1 MAKLKYVER
10 KNMSKKIFLLSL
22 ASSCSLFA
30 ESLETNKIIVP
41 GDQYIAQEIA
51 STSSKEIYT
60 AKDISKSG
68 SSSLF
73 NFLSQHTSLNILPS
87 YGNKS
92 APLIDIRGYGIESGY
107 QNVVVTVDGER
118 INNIDMST
126 QIIGSIPLSSI
137 DNIEIIKGS
146 GSIRYG
152 DSAMAGV
159 INITTSDYIENSIK
173 TSFGSDGLNNN
184 NINIGYKG
192 EKFSIG
198 LSASDDGDDGQSK
211 ADTQGNKAES
221 TNQYNKLKI
230 NIDPTDALNIKLV
243 MSNVRSNLF
252 YVGALTKAE
261 FDVDPSQ
268 NSGNKYT
275 NYDYNIDRN
284 SIGLNYKIN
293 PSINFKLSF
302 FQENR
307 SNHFI
312 PSYSSSNIVYDYDT
326 EGFNLSLPFIGEKF
340 TFTPGFELMNG
351 QRKDSVGKVTK
362 DNKAFFVDTEIQLNT
377 KTIISAGAR
386 REQVDYTYNG
396 SSTLNTDENLNAYEV
411 GINFA
416 FSDELSIF
424 SNYNQAFQAP
434 DVDRF
439 FVGVYAPPTWAL
451 SGRSF
456 NGFIDPAKSNTLNVG
471 FTYRMKQNTLS
482 LTSYYSKV
490 KDEIFYNPNSFLN
503 ENIDNSKKYGLELQN
518 NIQLNDKLSANLTY
532 NYVKAEIGNN
542 AQGLTD
548 GNDMPG
554 VPRQIVLVN
563 INYQFITNGYVN
575 LSHAWKEK
583 TYIFS
588 DFSNSSS
595 QKQPQYNSTDLSVN
609 YSLDKFMMLSKVEVF
624 GAITNIFEQKN
635 AVQSYANAL
644 YPFNFE
650 RAQMVGLKINF

>member
-1 MAKLKYVER
+1 
-10 KNMSKKIFLLSL
+10 MSKKIILLSVV
-22 ASSCSLFA
+22 SSCTLFA
-30 ESLETNKIIVP
+30 ETLETKKIIVP

-60 AKDISKSG
+60 AKDISRSG

-73 NFLSQHTSLNILPS
+73 NFLSQHTSINILPS

-118 INNIDMST
+118 INNIDMSA

-137 DNIEIIKGS
+137 ANIEIIRGS
-146 GSIRYG
+146 GSIRHG
-152 DSAMAGV
+152 DGAMGGV
-159 INITTSDYIENSIK
+159 INITTSDYIENSIQ

-184 NINIGYKG
+184 NINLGYKG

-198 LSASDDGDDGQSK
+198 LSASDDSNDGQSK
-211 ADTQGNKAES
+211 EDTQGNKAES

-230 NIDPTDALNIKLV
+230 NIDPTSDLNIKFV
-243 MSNVRSNLF
+243 SSNVRSNLF

-261 FDVDPSQ
+261 FDADPSQ

-293 PSINFKLSF
+293 PLLNLKMSY

-312 PSYSSSNIVYDYDT
+312 PSYSSANIVYDYDT
-326 EGFNLSLPFIGEKF
+326 EGFNLTLPFVGEKL
-340 TFTPGFELMNG
+340 TITPGFELLNG

-362 DNKAFFVDTEIQLNT
+362 DNKAYYVDTEIQINT

-386 REQVDYTYNG
+386 HEQVDYKYNG
-396 SSTLNTDENLNAYEV
+396 SSALTTDESLNAYDIGV
-411 GINFA
+411 NFA
-416 FSDELSIF
+416 ISDQLSVF

-439 FVGVYAPPTWAL
+439 FVGVYPAPSFVL
-451 SGRSF
+451 SGRAF
-456 NGFIDPAKSNTLNVG
+456 NGFIDPAKSNTLNIG
-471 FTYRMKQNTLS
+471 FTHRMKQNNLS

-490 KDEIFYNPNSFLN
+490 ENEIFYNPNSFVN

-518 NIQLNDKLSANLTY
+518 TLQLNDKLSANFTY
-532 NYVKAEIGNN
+532 NYVKAEIGSN

-554 VPRQIVLVN
+554 VPRQMALVN
-563 INYQFITNGYVN
+563 INYQFTINGYFN

-588 DFSNSSS
+588 DFANSSS
-595 QKQPQYNSTDLSVN
+595 QKQPQYNSTDLSFNYAVN
-609 YSLDKFMMLSKVEVF
+609 NLKMTNKMEVF
-624 GAITNIFEQKN
+624 GAVTNIFEQKN
-635 AVQSYANAL
+635 AVQGYANGL

-650 RAQMVGLKINF
+650 RAFMAGLKINF

>member
-1 MAKLKYVER
+1 
-10 KNMSKKIFLLSL
+10 MSKKIILLSVVT
-22 ASSCSLFA
+22 SYTLFA
-30 ESLETNKIIVP
+30 ETLETKKIIVP
-41 GDQYIAQEIA
+41 GDQYIAEEIA
-51 STSSKEIYT
+51 SASSKEIYT
-60 AKDISKSG
+60 AKDISRSG

-73 NFLSQHTSLNILPS
+73 NFLSQHTSINILPS

-118 INNIDMST
+118 INNIDMSA

-137 DNIEIIKGS
+137 ANIEIIRGS
-146 GSIRYG
+146 GSIRHG
-152 DSAMAGV
+152 DGAMGGV
-159 INITTSDYIENSIK
+159 INITTSDYIENSIQ

-198 LSASDDGDDGQSK
+198 LSASDDSNDGQSK
-211 ADTQGNKAES
+211 VDTQGNKAES

-230 NIDPTDALNIKLV
+230 NIDPTSDLNIKLV
-243 MSNVRSNLF
+243 SSNVRSNLF

-261 FDVDPSQ
+261 FDTDPSQ

-293 PSINFKLSF
+293 PLLNLKMSY

-312 PSYSSSNIVYDYDT
+312 PSYSSAIIVYDYDT
-326 EGFNLSLPFIGEKF
+326 EGFNLTLPFVGEKL
-340 TFTPGFELMNG
+340 TVTPGLELLNG
-351 QRKDSVGKVTK
+351 QRKDSVGKLMK
-362 DNKAFFVDTEIQLNT
+362 DNKAYYVETELQVNT

-386 REQVDYTYNG
+386 HEQVDYKYNG
-396 SSTLNTDENLNAYEV
+396 SSALTTDESLNAYDIGV
-411 GINFA
+411 NYAI
-416 FSDELSIF
+416 SDQLSVF

-439 FVGVYAPPTWAL
+439 FVGVYPAPSFIL
-451 SGRSF
+451 SGRAF
-456 NGFIDPAKSNTLNVG
+456 NGFIDPAKSNTLNIG
-471 FTYRMKQNTLS
+471 FTHRMKQNSLS

-490 KDEIFYNPNSFLN
+490 EDEIFYNPNSFVN

-518 NIQLNDKLSANLTY
+518 TMQLNDKLSANLTY
-532 NYVKAEIGNN
+532 NYVKAEIGSN

-554 VPRQIVLVN
+554 VPRQMALVN
-563 INYQFITNGYVN
+563 INYQFTTNGYVN

-595 QKQPQYNSTDLSVN
+595 QKQPQYNSTDLSFNYAVN
-609 YSLDKFMMLSKVEVF
+609 NFKMTNKMEVF
-624 GAITNIFEQKN
+624 CAVTNIFEQKN
-635 AVQSYANAL
+635 AVQGYANGL

-650 RAQMVGLKINF
+650 RAFMAGLKINF

>member
-1 MAKLKYVER
+1 
-10 KNMSKKIFLLSL
+10 MSKKIILLSVV
-22 ASSCSLFA
+22 SSCTLFA
-30 ESLETNKIIVP
+30 ETLETKKIIVP

-60 AKDISKSG
+60 AKDISRSG

-107 QNVVVTVDGER
+107 QNVVITVDGKR
-118 INNIDMST
+118 INNIDMSP

-137 DNIEIIKGS
+137 ANIEIIRGS
-146 GSIRYG
+146 GSIRHG
-152 DSAMAGV
+152 DGAMGGV
-159 INITTSDYIENSIK
+159 INITTSDYIENSIQ

-198 LSASDDGDDGQSK
+198 LSASDDSNDGQSK
-211 ADTQGNKAES
+211 EDTQGNKAES

-230 NIDPTDALNIKLV
+230 NIDPTSDLNIKLV
-243 MSNVRSNLF
+243 SSNVRSNLF

-261 FDVDPSQ
+261 FDADPSQ

-293 PSINFKLSF
+293 PLLNLKMSY

-312 PSYSSSNIVYDYDT
+312 PSYSSANIVYDYDT
-326 EGFNLSLPFIGEKF
+326 EGFNLTLPFVGEKL
-340 TFTPGFELMNG
+340 TITPGFELLNG

-362 DNKAFFVDTEIQLNT
+362 DNKAYYVETEIQVNT

-386 REQVDYTYNG
+386 HEQVDYRYNG
-396 SSTLNTDENLNAYEV
+396 SSSLTTDESLNAYDIGV
-411 GINFA
+411 NFA
-416 FSDELSIF
+416 ISDQLSVF

-439 FVGVYAPPTWAL
+439 FVGVYPAPSYVL
-451 SGRSF
+451 SGRAF
-456 NGFIDPAKSNTLNVG
+456 NGFIDPAKSNTLNIG
-471 FTYRMKQNTLS
+471 FTHRMKQNNLS

-490 KDEIFYNPNSFLN
+490 EDEIFYNPNSFVN

-518 NIQLNDKLSANLTY
+518 TLQLNDKLSASLTY
-532 NYVKAEIGNN
+532 NYVKAEIGSN

-554 VPRQIVLVN
+554 VPRQMALVN
-563 INYQFITNGYVN
+563 INYQFTTNGYFN

-583 TYIFS
+583 TFIFS
-588 DFSNSSS
+588 DFANSSS

-609 YSLDKFMMLSKVEVF
+609 YAVNNFKMTNKMEVF

-635 AVQSYANAL
+635 AVQGYTNGL

-650 RAQMVGLKINF
+650 RAFMAGLKINF

>member
-1 MAKLKYVER
+1 
-10 KNMSKKIFLLSL
+10 MSKKIILLSVV
-22 ASSCSLFA
+22 SSCTLFA
-30 ESLETNKIIVP
+30 ETLETKKIIVP

-60 AKDISKSG
+60 AKDISRSG

-107 QNVVVTVDGER
+107 QNVVITVDGEI
-118 INNIDMST
+118 INNIDMSP

-137 DNIEIIKGS
+137 ANIEIIRGS
-146 GSIRYG
+146 GSIRHG
-152 DSAMAGV
+152 DGAMGGV
-159 INITTSDYIENSIK
+159 INITTSDYIENSIQ

-198 LSASDDGDDGQSK
+198 LSASDDSNDGQSK
-211 ADTQGNKAES
+211 EDTQGNKAES

-230 NIDPTDALNIKLV
+230 NIDPTSDLNIKLV
-243 MSNVRSNLF
+243 SSNVRSNLF

-261 FDVDPSQ
+261 FDADPSQ

-293 PSINFKLSF
+293 PLLNLKMSY

-312 PSYSSSNIVYDYDT
+312 PSYSSANIVYDYDT
-326 EGFNLSLPFIGEKF
+326 EGFNLTLPFVGEKL
-340 TFTPGFELMNG
+340 TITPGFELLNG

-362 DNKAFFVDTEIQLNT
+362 DNKAYYVETEIQVNT

-386 REQVDYTYNG
+386 HEQVDYRYNG
-396 SSTLNTDENLNAYEV
+396 SSSLTTDESLNAYDIGV
-411 GINFA
+411 NFA
-416 FSDELSIF
+416 ISDQLSVF

-439 FVGVYAPPTWAL
+439 FVGVYPAPSYVL
-451 SGRSF
+451 SGRAF
-456 NGFIDPAKSNTLNVG
+456 NGFIDPAKSNTLNIG
-471 FTYRMKQNTLS
+471 FTHRMKQNNLS

-490 KDEIFYNPNSFLN
+490 EDEIFYNPNSFVN

-518 NIQLNDKLSANLTY
+518 TLQLNDKLSASLTY
-532 NYVKAEIGNN
+532 NYVKAEIGSN

-554 VPRQIVLVN
+554 VPRQMALVN
-563 INYQFITNGYVN
+563 INYQFTTNGYFN

-583 TYIFS
+583 TFIFS
-588 DFSNSSS
+588 DFANSSS

-609 YSLDKFMMLSKVEVF
+609 YAVNNFKMTNKMEIF

-635 AVQSYANAL
+635 AVQGYTNGL

-650 RAQMVGLKINF
+650 RAFMAGLKINF

>member
-1 MAKLKYVER
+1 
-10 KNMSKKIFLLSL
+10 MSKKIILLSVV
-22 ASSCSLFA
+22 SSYTLFA
-30 ESLETNKIIVP
+30 ETLETKKIIVP

-60 AKDISKSG
+60 AKDISRSG

-73 NFLSQHTSLNILPS
+73 NFLSQHTSINILPS

-118 INNIDMST
+118 INNIDMSA

-137 DNIEIIKGS
+137 ANIEIIRGS
-146 GSIRYG
+146 GSIRHG
-152 DSAMAGV
+152 DGAMGGV
-159 INITTSDYIENSIK
+159 INITTSDYIENSIQ

-198 LSASDDGDDGQSK
+198 LSASDDSNDGQSK
-211 ADTQGNKAES
+211 VDTQGNKAES

-230 NIDPTDALNIKLV
+230 NIDPTSDLNIKLV
-243 MSNVRSNLF
+243 SSNVRSNLF

-261 FDVDPSQ
+261 FDTDPSQ

-293 PSINFKLSF
+293 PLLNLKMSY

-312 PSYSSSNIVYDYDT
+312 PSYSSAIIVYDYDT
-326 EGFNLSLPFIGEKF
+326 EGFNLTLPFVGEKL
-340 TFTPGFELMNG
+340 TVTPGLELLNG
-351 QRKDSVGKVTK
+351 QRKDSVGKLMK
-362 DNKAFFVDTEIQLNT
+362 DNKAYYVETELQVNT

-386 REQVDYTYNG
+386 HEQVDYKYNG
-396 SSTLNTDENLNAYEV
+396 SSALTTDESLNAYDIGV
-411 GINFA
+411 NYAI
-416 FSDELSIF
+416 SDQLSVF

-439 FVGVYAPPTWAL
+439 FVGVYPAPSFIL
-451 SGRSF
+451 SGRAF
-456 NGFIDPAKSNTLNVG
+456 NGFIDPAKSNTLNIG
-471 FTYRMKQNTLS
+471 FTHRMKQNSLS

-490 KDEIFYNPNSFLN
+490 EDEIFYNPNSFVN

-518 NIQLNDKLSANLTY
+518 TMQLNDKLSANLTY
-532 NYVKAEIGNN
+532 NYVKAEIGSN

-554 VPRQIVLVN
+554 VPRQMALVN
-563 INYQFITNGYVN
+563 INYQFTTNGYVN

-595 QKQPQYNSTDLSVN
+595 QKQPQYNSTDLSFNYAVN
-609 YSLDKFMMLSKVEVF
+609 NFKMTNKMEVF
-624 GAITNIFEQKN
+624 CAVTNIFEQKN
-635 AVQSYANAL
+635 AVQGYANGL

-650 RAQMVGLKINF
+650 RAFMAGLKINF

>member
-1 MAKLKYVER
+1 
-10 KNMSKKIFLLSL
+10 MSKKIILLSVVT
-22 ASSCSLFA
+22 SYTLFA
-30 ESLETNKIIVP
+30 ETLETKKIIVP

-51 STSSKEIYT
+51 SASSKEIYT
-60 AKDISKSG
+60 AKDISRSG

-73 NFLSQHTSLNILPS
+73 NFLSQHTSINILPS

-118 INNIDMST
+118 INNIDMSA

-137 DNIEIIKGS
+137 ANIEIIRGS
-146 GSIRYG
+146 GSIRHG
-152 DSAMAGV
+152 DGAMGGV
-159 INITTSDYIENSIK
+159 INITTSDYIENSIQ

-198 LSASDDGDDGQSK
+198 LSASDDSNDGQSK
-211 ADTQGNKAES
+211 VDTQGNKAES

-230 NIDPTDALNIKLV
+230 NIDPTSDLNIKLV
-243 MSNVRSNLF
+243 SSNVRSNLF

-261 FDVDPSQ
+261 FDTDPSQ

-293 PSINFKLSF
+293 PLLNLKMSY

-312 PSYSSSNIVYDYDT
+312 PSYSSANIVYDYDT
-326 EGFNLSLPFIGEKF
+326 EGFNLTLPFVGEKL
-340 TFTPGFELMNG
+340 TVTPGLELLNG
-351 QRKDSVGKVTK
+351 QRKDSVGKLMK
-362 DNKAFFVDTEIQLNT
+362 DNKAYYVETELQVNT

-386 REQVDYTYNG
+386 HEQVDYKYNG
-396 SSTLNTDENLNAYEV
+396 SSALTTDESLNAYDIGV
-411 GINFA
+411 NYAI
-416 FSDELSIF
+416 SDQLSVF

-439 FVGVYAPPTWAL
+439 FVGVYPAPSFIL
-451 SGRSF
+451 SGRAF
-456 NGFIDPAKSNTLNVG
+456 NGFIDPAKSNTLNIG
-471 FTYRMKQNTLS
+471 FTHRMKQNSLS

-490 KDEIFYNPNSFLN
+490 EDEIFYNPNSFVN

-518 NIQLNDKLSANLTY
+518 TMQLNDKLSANLTY
-532 NYVKAEIGNN
+532 NYVKAEIGSN

-554 VPRQIVLVN
+554 VPRQMALVN
-563 INYQFITNGYVN
+563 INYQFTTNGYVN

-595 QKQPQYNSTDLSVN
+595 QKQPQYNSTDLSFNYAVN
-609 YSLDKFMMLSKVEVF
+609 NFKMTNKMEVF
-624 GAITNIFEQKN
+624 CAVTNIFEQKN
-635 AVQSYANAL
+635 AVQGYANGL

-650 RAQMVGLKINF
+650 RAFMAGLKINF

>member
-1 MAKLKYVER
+1 
-10 KNMSKKIFLLSL
+10 MSKKIILLSVV
-22 ASSCSLFA
+22 SSCTLFA
-30 ESLETNKIIVP
+30 ETLETKKIIVP

-60 AKDISKSG
+60 AKDISRSG

-73 NFLSQHTSLNILPS
+73 NFLSQHTSINILPS

-118 INNIDMST
+118 INNIDMSA

-137 DNIEIIKGS
+137 ANIEIIRGS
-146 GSIRYG
+146 GSIRHG
-152 DSAMAGV
+152 DGAMGGV
-159 INITTSDYIENSIK
+159 INITTSDYIENSIQ

-184 NINIGYKG
+184 NINLGYKG

-198 LSASDDGDDGQSK
+198 LSASDDSNDGQSK
-211 ADTQGNKAES
+211 EDTQGNKAES

-230 NIDPTDALNIKLV
+230 NIDPTSDLNIKFV
-243 MSNVRSNLF
+243 SSNVRSNLF

-261 FDVDPSQ
+261 FDADPSQ

-293 PSINFKLSF
+293 PLLNLKLSY

-312 PSYSSSNIVYDYDT
+312 PSYSSANIVYDYDT
-326 EGFNLSLPFIGEKF
+326 EGFNLTLPFVGEKL
-340 TFTPGFELMNG
+340 TITPGFELLNG

-362 DNKAFFVDTEIQLNT
+362 DNKAYYVDTEIQINT

-386 REQVDYTYNG
+386 HEQVDYKYNG
-396 SSTLNTDENLNAYEV
+396 SSALTTDESLNAYDIGV
-411 GINFA
+411 NFA
-416 FSDELSIF
+416 ISDQLSVF

-439 FVGVYAPPTWAL
+439 FVGVYPAPSFVL
-451 SGRSF
+451 SGRAF
-456 NGFIDPAKSNTLNVG
+456 NGFIDPAKSNTLNIG
-471 FTYRMKQNTLS
+471 FTHRMKQNSLS

-490 KDEIFYNPNSFLN
+490 EDEIFYNPNSFVN

-518 NIQLNDKLSANLTY
+518 TLQLNDKLSANFTY
-532 NYVKAEIGNN
+532 NYVKAEIGSN

-554 VPRQIVLVN
+554 VPRQMALVN
-563 INYQFITNGYVN
+563 INYQFTINGYFN

-583 TYIFS
+583 TYIYS
-588 DFSNSSS
+588 DFANSNS

-609 YSLDKFMMLSKVEVF
+609 YAVNNFKMTNKMEVF
-624 GAITNIFEQKN
+624 GAVTNIFEQKN
-635 AVQSYANAL
+635 AVQGYANGL

-650 RAQMVGLKINF
+650 RAFMAGLKINF

>member
-1 MAKLKYVER
+1 
-10 KNMSKKIFLLSL
+10 MSKKIILLGVVTSYT
-22 ASSCSLFA
+22 LFA
-30 ESLETNKIIVP
+30 ETLETKKIIVP

-51 STSSKEIYT
+51 SASSKEIYT
-60 AKDISKSG
+60 AKDISRSG

-118 INNIDMST
+118 INNIDMSA

-137 DNIEIIKGS
+137 ANIEIIRGS

-152 DSAMAGV
+152 DGAMGGV
-159 INITTSDYIENSIK
+159 INITTSDYIENSIQ

-198 LSASDDGDDGQSK
+198 LSASDDSNDGQSK
-211 ADTQGNKAES
+211 VDTQGNKAES

-230 NIDPTDALNIKLV
+230 NIDPTSDLNIKLV
-243 MSNVRSNLF
+243 SSNVRSNLF

-261 FDVDPSQ
+261 FDTDPSQ

-275 NYDYNIDRN
+275 NYDYNIDQN

-293 PSINFKLSF
+293 PLLNLKMSY

-312 PSYSSSNIVYDYDT
+312 PSYSSANIVYDYDT
-326 EGFNLSLPFIGEKF
+326 EGFNLTLPFVGENL
-340 TFTPGFELMNG
+340 TITPGFELLNG

-362 DNKAFFVDTEIQLNT
+362 DNKAYYVETEVQVNT

-386 REQVDYTYNG
+386 HEQVDYKYNG
-396 SSTLNTDENLNAYEV
+396 SSALTTDESLNAYDIGV
-411 GINFA
+411 NYAI
-416 FSDELSIF
+416 SDQLSVF

-439 FVGVYAPPTWAL
+439 FVGVYPAPSFIL
-451 SGRSF
+451 SGRAF
-456 NGFIDPAKSNTLNVG
+456 NGFIDPAKSNTLNIG
-471 FTYRMKQNTLS
+471 FTHRMKQNSLS

-490 KDEIFYNPNSFLN
+490 EDEIFYNPNSFVN

-518 NIQLNDKLSANLTY
+518 TMQLNDKLSANLTY
-532 NYVKAEIGNN
+532 NYVKAEIGSN

-554 VPRQIVLVN
+554 VPRQMALVN
-563 INYQFITNGYVN
+563 INYQFTTNGYVN

-595 QKQPQYNSTDLSVN
+595 QKQPQYNSTDLSFNYAVN
-609 YSLDKFMMLSKVEVF
+609 NFKMTNKMEVF
-624 GAITNIFEQKN
+624 CAVTNIFEQKN
-635 AVQSYANAL
+635 AVQGYANGL

-650 RAQMVGLKINF
+650 RAFMAGLKINF

>member
-1 MAKLKYVER
+1 
-10 KNMSKKIFLLSL
+10 MSKKIILLSVV
-22 ASSCSLFA
+22 SSYTLFA
-30 ESLETNKIIVP
+30 ETLETKKIIVP

-51 STSSKEIYT
+51 SASSKEIYT
-60 AKDISKSG
+60 AKDISRSG

-73 NFLSQHTSLNILPS
+73 NFLSQHTSINILPS

-118 INNIDMST
+118 INNIDMSA

-137 DNIEIIKGS
+137 ANIEIIRGS
-146 GSIRYG
+146 GSIRHG
-152 DSAMAGV
+152 DGAMGGV
-159 INITTSDYIENSIK
+159 INITTSDYIENSIQ

-198 LSASDDGDDGQSK
+198 LSASDDSNDGQSK
-211 ADTQGNKAES
+211 VDTQGNKAES

-230 NIDPTDALNIKLV
+230 NIDPTNDLNIKLV
-243 MSNVRSNLF
+243 SSNVRSNLF

-261 FDVDPSQ
+261 FDTDPSQ

-293 PSINFKLSF
+293 PLVNVKMSY

-312 PSYSSSNIVYDYDT
+312 PSYSSANIVYDYDT
-326 EGFNLSLPFIGEKF
+326 EGFNLTLPFVGEKL
-340 TFTPGFELMNG
+340 TITPGFELLNG

-362 DNKAFFVDTEIQLNT
+362 DNKAYYVETEMQVNT

-386 REQVDYTYNG
+386 REQVDYKYNG
-396 SSTLNTDENLNAYEV
+396 SSALATDESLNAYDIGV
-411 GINFA
+411 NYA
-416 FSDELSIF
+416 VNDQLSVF

-439 FVGVYAPPTWAL
+439 FVGVYAPPSWAL
-451 SGRSF
+451 SGRAF
-456 NGFIDPAKSNTLNVG
+456 NGFIDPAKSNTLNIG
-471 FTYRMKQNTLS
+471 LTYYTKQNNLS

-490 KDEIFYNPNSFLN
+490 EDEIFYNPSSFLN

-518 NIQLNDKLSANLTY
+518 TMQLNDKLSANLTY
-532 NYVKAEIGNN
+532 NYVKAEIGSN

-554 VPRQIVLVN
+554 VPRQMALVN
-563 INYQFITNGYVN
+563 INYQFVTNGYVSI
-575 LSHAWKEK
+575 SHAWKEK

-588 DFSNSSS
+588 DFANSNS
-595 QKQPQYNSTDLSVN
+595 QKQPQYNSTDLSFNYGVN
-609 YSLDKFMMLSKVEVF
+609 NFKMTNKMEVF

-650 RAQMVGLKINF
+650 RTFMAGLKINF

>member
-1 MAKLKYVER
+1 
-10 KNMSKKIFLLSL
+10 MSKKIILLSVV
-22 ASSCSLFA
+22 SSYTLFA
-30 ESLETNKIIVP
+30 ETLETKKIIVP
-41 GDQYIAQEIA
+41 GDQYIAEEIA
-51 STSSKEIYT
+51 SASSKEIYT
-60 AKDISKSG
+60 AKDISRSG

-73 NFLSQHTSLNILPS
+73 NFLSQHTSINILPS

-118 INNIDMST
+118 INNIDMSA

-137 DNIEIIKGS
+137 ANIEIIRGS
-146 GSIRYG
+146 GSIRHG
-152 DSAMAGV
+152 DGAMGGV
-159 INITTSDYIENSIK
+159 INITTSDYIENSIQ

-198 LSASDDGDDGQSK
+198 LSASDDSNDGQSK
-211 ADTQGNKAES
+211 VDTQGNKAES

-230 NIDPTDALNIKLV
+230 NIDPTSDLNIKLV
-243 MSNVRSNLF
+243 SSNVRSNLF

-261 FDVDPSQ
+261 FDTDPSQ

-275 NYDYNIDRN
+275 NYDYNIDQN

-293 PSINFKLSF
+293 PLLNLKMSY

-312 PSYSSSNIVYDYDT
+312 PSYSSAIIVYDYDT
-326 EGFNLSLPFIGEKF
+326 EGFNLTLPFVGEKL
-340 TFTPGFELMNG
+340 TVTPGLELLNG
-351 QRKDSVGKVTK
+351 QRKDSVGKLMK
-362 DNKAFFVDTEIQLNT
+362 DNKAYYVETELQVNT

-386 REQVDYTYNG
+386 HEQVDYKYNG
-396 SSTLNTDENLNAYEV
+396 SSALTTDESLNAYDIGV
-411 GINFA
+411 NYAI
-416 FSDELSIF
+416 SDQLSVF

-439 FVGVYAPPTWAL
+439 FVGVYPAPSFIL
-451 SGRSF
+451 SGRAF
-456 NGFIDPAKSNTLNVG
+456 NGFIDPAKSNTLNIG
-471 FTYRMKQNTLS
+471 FTHRMKQNSLS

-490 KDEIFYNPNSFLN
+490 EDEIFYNPNSFVN

-518 NIQLNDKLSANLTY
+518 TMQLNDKLSANLTY
-532 NYVKAEIGNN
+532 NYVKAEIGSN

-554 VPRQIVLVN
+554 VPRQMALVN
-563 INYQFITNGYVN
+563 INYQFTTNGYVN

-595 QKQPQYNSTDLSVN
+595 QKQPQYNSTDLSFNYAVN
-609 YSLDKFMMLSKVEVF
+609 NFKMTNKMEVF
-624 GAITNIFEQKN
+624 CAVTNIFEQKN
-635 AVQSYANAL
+635 AVQGYANGL

-650 RAQMVGLKINF
+650 RAFMAGLKINF

>member
-1 MAKLKYVER
+1 
-10 KNMSKKIFLLSL
+10 MSKKIILLSVV
-22 ASSCSLFA
+22 SSCTLCA
-30 ESLETNKIIVP
+30 ETLETKKIIVP

-60 AKDISKSG
+60 AKDISRSG

-107 QNVVVTVDGER
+107 QNVVITVDGER
-118 INNIDMST
+118 INNIDMSP

-137 DNIEIIKGS
+137 ANIEIIRGS
-146 GSIRYG
+146 GSIRHG
-152 DSAMAGV
+152 DGAMGGV
-159 INITTSDYIENSIK
+159 INITTSDYIENSIQ

-198 LSASDDGDDGQSK
+198 LSASDDSNDGQSK
-211 ADTQGNKAES
+211 EDTQGNKAES

-230 NIDPTDALNIKLV
+230 NIDPTSDLNIKLV
-243 MSNVRSNLF
+243 SSNVRSNLF

-261 FDVDPSQ
+261 FDADPSQ

-293 PSINFKLSF
+293 PLLNLKMSY

-312 PSYSSSNIVYDYDT
+312 PSYSSANIVYDYDT
-326 EGFNLSLPFIGEKF
+326 EGFNLTLPFVGEKL
-340 TFTPGFELMNG
+340 TITPGFELLNG

-362 DNKAFFVDTEIQLNT
+362 DNKAYYVETEIQVNT

-386 REQVDYTYNG
+386 HEQVDYRYNG
-396 SSTLNTDENLNAYEV
+396 SSSLTTDESLNAYDIGV
-411 GINFA
+411 NFA
-416 FSDELSIF
+416 ISDQLSVF

-439 FVGVYAPPTWAL
+439 FVGVYPAPSYVL
-451 SGRSF
+451 SGRAF
-456 NGFIDPAKSNTLNVG
+456 NGFIDPAKSNTLNIG
-471 FTYRMKQNTLS
+471 FTHRMKQNNLS

-490 KDEIFYNPNSFLN
+490 EDEIFYNPNSFVN

-518 NIQLNDKLSANLTY
+518 TLQLNDKLSASLTY
-532 NYVKAEIGNN
+532 NYVKAEIGSN
-542 AQGLTD
+542 AQGFTD

-554 VPRQIVLVN
+554 VPRQIALINV
-563 INYQFITNGYVN
+563 NYQFLNNGYIN
-575 LSHAWKEK
+575 FSHAWKEK

-588 DFSNSSS
+588 DFANSNS

-609 YSLDKFMMLSKVEVF
+609 YTVNNFKMTNKMEVF

-635 AVQSYANAL
+635 AVQGYANNL

-650 RAQMVGLKINF
+650 RAFMAGLKINF

>member
-1 MAKLKYVER
+1 
-10 KNMSKKIFLLSL
+10 MSKKIILLSVL
-22 ASSCSLFA
+22 SSYTLFA
-30 ESLETNKIIVP
+30 ETLETKKIIVP

-51 STSSKEIYT
+51 SASSKEIYT
-60 AKDISKSG
+60 AKDISRSG

-73 NFLSQHTSLNILPS
+73 NFLSQHTSINILPS

-118 INNIDMST
+118 INNIDMSA

-137 DNIEIIKGS
+137 ANIEIIRGS
-146 GSIRYG
+146 GSIRHG
-152 DSAMAGV
+152 DGAMGGV
-159 INITTSDYIENSIK
+159 INITTSDYIENSIQ

-198 LSASDDGDDGQSK
+198 LSASDDSNDGQSK
-211 ADTQGNKAES
+211 VDTQGNKAES

-230 NIDPTDALNIKLV
+230 NIDPTSDLNIKLV
-243 MSNVRSNLF
+243 SSNVRSNLF

-261 FDVDPSQ
+261 FDNDPSQ

-293 PSINFKLSF
+293 PLLNLKMSY

-312 PSYSSSNIVYDYDT
+312 PSYSSANIVYDYDA
-326 EGFNLSLPFIGEKF
+326 EGFNLTLPFVGEKL
-340 TFTPGFELMNG
+340 TVTPGFELLNG

-362 DNKAFFVDTEIQLNT
+362 DNKAYYVETELQVNT

-386 REQVDYTYNG
+386 HEQVDYKYNG
-396 SSTLNTDENLNAYEV
+396 SSALTTDESLNAYDIGV
-411 GINFA
+411 NYAI
-416 FSDELSIF
+416 SDQLSVF

-439 FVGVYAPPTWAL
+439 FVGVYPAPSFIL
-451 SGRSF
+451 SGRAF
-456 NGFIDPAKSNTLNVG
+456 NGFIDPAKSNTLNIG
-471 FTYRMKQNTLS
+471 FTHRMKQNSLS

-490 KDEIFYNPNSFLN
+490 EDEIFYNPNSFVN

-518 NIQLNDKLSANLTY
+518 TMQLNDKLSANLTY
-532 NYVKAEIGNN
+532 NYVKAEIGSN

-554 VPRQIVLVN
+554 VPRQMALVN
-563 INYQFITNGYVN
+563 INYQFTTNGYVN

-595 QKQPQYNSTDLSVN
+595 QKQPQYNSTDLSFNYAVN
-609 YSLDKFMMLSKVEVF
+609 NFKMTNKMEVF
-624 GAITNIFEQKN
+624 GAVTNIFEQKN
-635 AVQSYANAL
+635 AVQGYANGL

-650 RAQMVGLKINF
+650 RAFMAGLKINF